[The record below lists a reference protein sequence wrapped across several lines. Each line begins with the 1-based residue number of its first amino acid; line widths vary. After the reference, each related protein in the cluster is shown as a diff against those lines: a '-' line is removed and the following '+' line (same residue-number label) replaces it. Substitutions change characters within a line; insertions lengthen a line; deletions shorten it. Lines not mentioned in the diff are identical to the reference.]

1 MDDIGETEDIPE
13 TDVGAG
19 SLGLVKTTA
28 TTIIQKTA
36 WEQTI
41 LALQQL
47 GVKYFGYFQFRI
59 LLIRILII
67 VRISCHSQS

>member
-1 MDDIGETEDIPE
+1 MDEIGETEDIPE

-19 SLGLVKTTA
+19 TLGLVKTTA
-28 TTIIQKTA
+28 ATIIHKTA

-47 GVKYFGYFQFRI
+47 GVEHFFYLWCI
-59 LLIRILII
+59 
-67 VRISCHSQS
+67 